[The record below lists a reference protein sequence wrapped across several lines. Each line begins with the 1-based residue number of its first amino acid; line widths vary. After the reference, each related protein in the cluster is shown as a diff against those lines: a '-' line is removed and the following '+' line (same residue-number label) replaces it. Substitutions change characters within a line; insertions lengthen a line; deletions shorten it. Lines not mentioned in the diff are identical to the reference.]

1 MIEEMENK
9 YEKAIKLSE
18 KKFRLLIGVKKQ
30 VFQKMVEILQD
41 AYNEKHRKGGRNSK
55 LTIEMMLMMALEYWR
70 QYITFFELA
79 FNYGVAE
86 SVAHDIVNWVEDT
99 LIKCGTFSLPGKK
112 ALFED
117 KSLKIVLL
125 DVMESPVERPK
136 NKKNK
141 ETIIQERRKSIQ

>member
-1 MIEEMENK
+1 METK

-18 KKFRLLIGVKKQ
+18 KKFKLLIGVKKQ
-30 VFQKMVEILQD
+30 TFHKMVEKLQV
-41 AYNEKHRKGGRNSK
+41 AYTEKHKQGGRKSK
-55 LTIEMMLMMALEYWR
+55 LSIELMLMMALEYWR

-86 SVAHDIVNWVEDT
+86 STAHDIVVWVENV
-99 LIKCGTFSLPGKK
+99 LVKCGTFSLPGKK
-112 ALFED
+112 ALLED
-117 KSLKIVLL
+117 KSLEIVLL

-141 ETIIQERRKSIQ
+141 